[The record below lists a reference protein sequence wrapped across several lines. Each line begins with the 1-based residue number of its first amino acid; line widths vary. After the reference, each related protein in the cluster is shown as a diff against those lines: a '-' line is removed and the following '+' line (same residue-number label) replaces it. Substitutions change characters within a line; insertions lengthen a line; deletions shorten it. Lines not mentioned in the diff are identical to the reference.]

1 MATNDPPST
10 GASTPGS
17 ASPGTGP
24 PQGGASPTAHGTSAA
39 TAPSAAPGDVR
50 SEAMCAL
57 LAQNWWAVALRG
69 VFAILFGLIALLV
82 PGATILSLVLFFSAY
97 MLVDGI
103 FGIVAAVRAARQ
115 GERWGL
121 LILEGVLN
129 IAVGVIAFLMPGL
142 TVIAFVLLL
151 AAWSL
156 VSGGLMLG
164 AAFRLSRDHGRW
176 WLALGGVVSIIFG
189 VLLVIAPLAGLV
201 VLTWW
206 LGAYALMFGIA
217 LLVLAFKLRA
227 RKDDVPRTAVPQA
240 SPAR

>member
-1 MATNDPPST
+1 
-10 GASTPGS
+10 
-17 ASPGTGP
+17 
-24 PQGGASPTAHGTSAA
+24 
-39 TAPSAAPGDVR
+39 
-50 SEAMCAL
+50 MCAL

-97 MLVDGI
+97 MLVDGV

-142 TVIAFVLLL
+142 TAIAFVLLL

-164 AAFRLSRDHGRW
+164 AAFRLSKEHGRW
-176 WLALGGVVSIIFG
+176 WLALGGIVSIIFG
-189 VLLVIAPLAGLV
+189 VLLAIAPVIGAV

-206 LGAYALMFGIA
+206 LGAYAFAFGIA
-217 LLVLAFKLRA
+217 LLVLALRLRA
-227 RKDDVPRTAVPQA
+227 RKDDVPRTATAQA
-240 SPAR
+240 SSVR

>member
-1 MATNDPPST
+1 MATSDRPPS
-10 GASTPGS
+10 GTPAS
-17 ASPGTGP
+17 ASGTGHP
-24 PQGGASPTAHGTSAA
+24 SGSSSPGTAHGTSTASA
-39 TAPSAAPGDVR
+39 TSTAPPGDAR

-69 VFAILFGLIALLV
+69 VFAVLFGLIALLV

-97 MLVDGI
+97 MLVDGV

-121 LILEGVLN
+121 LIMGGILN

-164 AAFRLSRDHGRW
+164 AAFRLSKEHGRW
-176 WLALGGVVSIIFG
+176 WLALGGIVSIVFG
-189 VLLVIAPLAGLV
+189 VLLAIAPIIGAV

-206 LGAYALMFGIA
+206 LGAYALVFGIA

-227 RKDDVPRTAVPQA
+227 RKDDTPQTAAPQA
-240 SPAR
+240 T